1 MTNYDFLK
9 SVVDGTITDDV
20 KAKAA
25 ELLEKE
31 EARLAKAAEKKAE
44 KAAADDEMI
53 EAILGILTEEPQT
66 ASDIFAA
73 LGEEV
78 IPSAQKVSSL
88 FTYLSALS
96 VASVLFDFSVTVST
110 VLFGAVCA
118 VIAACSATFA
128 ISILIFLSR
137 KINRKR
143 YIATSSYIIY
153 RQFFIKI
160 KFFAL
165 FLEKL
170 LTNEIKVIILLI

>member
-1 MTNYDFLK
+1 MTNFDFLK

-20 KAKAA
+20 KTKAA

-66 ASDIFAA
+66 ASDIFTA

-88 FTYLSALS
+88 FTRKIIPNGLATAEEIKTGRKYLSFSFIYIFIYIFKS
-96 VASVLFDFSVTVST
+96 V
-110 VLFGAVCA
+110 
-118 VIAACSATFA
+118 
-128 ISILIFLSR
+128 
-137 KINRKR
+137 
-143 YIATSSYIIY
+143 
-153 RQFFIKI
+153 
-160 KFFAL
+160 
-165 FLEKL
+165 
-170 LTNEIKVIILLI
+170 

>member
-88 FTYLSALS
+88 FT
-96 VASVLFDFSVTVST
+96 
-110 VLFGAVCA
+110 
-118 VIAACSATFA
+118 
-128 ISILIFLSR
+128 R
-137 KINRKR
+137 KIIPNGL
-143 YIATSSYIIY
+143 AT
-153 RQFFIKI
+153 
-160 KFFAL
+160 AV
-165 FLEKL
+165 
-170 LTNEIKVIILLI
+170 EIKTSKGRRKGYKKA

>member
-1 MTNYDFLK
+1 MTNYDFFK

-78 IPSAQKVSSL
+78 IPYHLREEQEKAVKQTKI
-88 FTYLSALS
+88 Y
-96 VASVLFDFSVTVST
+96 FSKKET
-110 VLFGAVCA
+110 A
-118 VIAACSATFA
+118 
-128 ISILIFLSR
+128 
-137 KINRKR
+137 
-143 YIATSSYIIY
+143 
-153 RQFFIKI
+153 
-160 KFFAL
+160 
-165 FLEKL
+165 
-170 LTNEIKVIILLI
+170 